1 MDGTK
6 IGENIKSI
14 NNLTVKINQF
24 VTDKSK
30 NIRYEIEGLKR
41 KVNNLEEQLQGERI
55 AREKIENQLA
65 E

>member
-41 KVNNLEEQLQGERI
+41 KVNSLEEQLQGERI